1 MENPYRVIADRGKNR
16 LYVDLYLAEIERP
29 NNVWNDSDYIHILK
43 YNQISKSEIRSR
55 VITALPIL
63 LSTLLIFAID
73 HRFLRL

>member
-1 MENPYRVIADRGKNR
+1 
-16 LYVDLYLAEIERP
+16 
-29 NNVWNDSDYIHILK
+29 LK